1 MRISYGPFTA
11 TKINPGQS
19 TLPGLL
25 QVVASTVGSC
35 DPGGVGVSGDG
46 GCRPDWAVVLYVH
59 CALPAP
65 CDRHHT
71 SSGLWPSLCTANG
84 CLAPA
89 APAHDGMS
97 ERQENMDK
105 ITLFGF
111 LIVAT
116 SLEAV
121 GDAVVRLGINQSAWM
136 LRGPLFAAGAVLL
149 FGYGLSVNL
158 APVEFGRVAGL
169 YIATLFVVWQLV
181 NWIVFRSPP
190 VAPILV
196 GGALI
201 VAGGA
206 IVTFWKMTM
215 AGAAP

>member
-1 MRISYGPFTA
+1 MLAQALIAEADAFVAWNDLKLPDGRDRVVRHGGPA
-11 TKINPGQS
+11 T
-19 TLPGLL
+19 
-25 QVVASTVGSC
+25 
-35 DPGGVGVSGDG
+35 
-46 GCRPDWAVVLYVH
+46 
-59 CALPAP
+59 
-65 CDRHHT
+65 
-71 SSGLWPSLCTANG
+71 
-84 CLAPA
+84 
-89 APAHDGMS
+89 MS
-97 ERQENMDK
+97 ATRDNMDK

-136 LRGPLFAAGAVLL
+136 LRGLLFAVGAILL

-158 APVEFGRVAGL
+158 APVEFGRVVGL

-181 NWIVFRSPP
+181 NWIVFESPP
-190 VAPILV
+190 IAPILV

-206 IVTFWKMTM
+206 IVTFWK
-215 AGAAP
+215 